1 MKFNDAGGGGGTGVW
16 THQRFDLVEDVRS
29 VHLLVGEDGHLEQD
43 PFLVCVIE
51 KKIVFKRV

>member
-1 MKFNDAGGGGGTGVW
+1 MW